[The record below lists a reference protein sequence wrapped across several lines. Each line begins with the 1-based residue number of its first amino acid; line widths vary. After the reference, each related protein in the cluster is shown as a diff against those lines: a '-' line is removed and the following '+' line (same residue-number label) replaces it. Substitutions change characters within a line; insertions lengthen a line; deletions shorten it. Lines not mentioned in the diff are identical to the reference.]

1 MFLAQFERSRRQRLR
16 LFEFPHVEPE
26 GRGVEVRIRQVIGVV
41 LVREVHHSGRSFA
54 RKISSA
60 KDPRAAAGGAKG

>member
-16 LFEFPHVEPE
+16 FFEFPHAELE

-41 LVREVHHSGRSFA
+41 LVREGHHSGRSLA
-54 RKISSA
+54 CKIGSA